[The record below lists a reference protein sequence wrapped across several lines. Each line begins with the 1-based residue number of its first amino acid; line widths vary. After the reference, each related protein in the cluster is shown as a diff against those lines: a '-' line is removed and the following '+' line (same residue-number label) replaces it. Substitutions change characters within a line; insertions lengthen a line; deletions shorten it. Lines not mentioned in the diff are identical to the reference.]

1 MDYRRLGHSGLWVSA
16 VGIGCNNFGAKCDEA
31 ATRAVVHACLDAGIT
46 LFDTADMYGNRGG
59 SETLLGRIL
68 GPHRKDIV
76 LASKF
81 GLPMGEG
88 PYLNGAGRHYIVRA
102 VEDSLRRL
110 RTDHLDLYQVHR
122 PDPAT
127 PIEETLRALDD
138 LVRDGKVRYVGCS
151 NFAGWQLAEAEWAA
165 RAGGTVRFISA
176 QNEYS
181 LVDRRIEGDLVPAAN
196 AYGVGILPYFPLAN
210 GLLTGKYQRNHA
222 MPDGARMTERPTRA
236 EEVLTD
242 RNWTI
247 AEKVA
252 DYAAA
257 RGHSLLEAAIG
268 WLASQDHVP
277 SVIAGA
283 TTAEQ
288 VAQNAAAADWRMT
301 AEEIAD
307 INALSDL

>member
-68 GPHRKDIV
+68 GHHRKDIV

-88 PYLNGAGRHYIVRA
+88 PYLYGAGRHYIMRA

-138 LVRDGKVRYVGCS
+138 LVCDGKVRYVGCS

-181 LVDRRIEGDLVPAAN
+181 LVDRRIEGELVPAAN

-257 RGHSLLEAAIG
+257 RGHNLLEAAIG

-288 VAQNAAAADWRMT
+288 VAQNAAAADWHMT

>member
-68 GPHRKDIV
+68 GHHRKDIV

-88 PYLNGAGRHYIVRA
+88 PYLNGAGRHYIMRA

-138 LVRDGKVRYVGCS
+138 LVRDGKIRYVGCS

-181 LVDRRIEGDLVPAAN
+181 LVDRRIEGELVPAAN
-196 AYGVGILPYFPLAN
+196 SYGVGILPYFPLAN

-301 AEEIAD
+301 AAEIAD
-307 INALSDL
+307 INALTDL

>member
-16 VGIGCNNFGAKCDEA
+16 VGIGCNNFGATCDEA

-68 GPHRKDIV
+68 GHHRKDIV

-88 PYLNGAGRHYIVRA
+88 PYLNGAGRHYIMRA

>member
-68 GPHRKDIV
+68 GHHRKDIV

-88 PYLNGAGRHYIVRA
+88 PYLNGAGRHYIMRA

-138 LVRDGKVRYVGCS
+138 LVRDGKVRYLGCS

-181 LVDRRIEGDLVPAAN
+181 LVDRRIEGELVPAAN

-307 INALSDL
+307 ISALSDL

>member
-31 ATRAVVHACLDAGIT
+31 ATRAVVHACLDAGIS

-68 GPHRKDIV
+68 GHNRKDIV

-88 PYLNGAGRHYIVRA
+88 PYLNGAGRHYIMRA

-181 LVDRRIEGDLVPAAN
+181 LVDRRIEGELVPAAN

>member
-68 GPHRKDIV
+68 GHHRKDIV

-88 PYLNGAGRHYIVRA
+88 PYLNGAGRHYIMRA

-181 LVDRRIEGDLVPAAN
+181 LVDRRIEGELVPAAN

-288 VAQNAAAADWRMT
+288 VARNAAAADWRMT

>member
-68 GPHRKDIV
+68 GHHRKDIV

-88 PYLNGAGRHYIVRA
+88 PYFNGAGRHYIMRA

-176 QNEYS
+176 QNGYS
-181 LVDRRIEGDLVPAAN
+181 LVDRRIEGELVPAAN

>member
-1 MDYRRLGHSGLWVSA
+1 YRRLGHSGLWVSA

-68 GPHRKDIV
+68 GHHRKDIV

-88 PYLNGAGRHYIVRA
+88 PYLNGAGRHYIMRA

-210 GLLTGKYQRNHA
+210 GLLTGKYQRTHA

>member
-68 GPHRKDIV
+68 GHHRKDIV

-88 PYLNGAGRHYIVRA
+88 PYLNGAGRHYIMRA

-127 PIEETLRALDD
+127 RIEETLRALDD

-301 AEEIAD
+301 DEEIAD

>member
-68 GPHRKDIV
+68 GHHRKDIV

-88 PYLNGAGRHYIVRA
+88 PYLKGAGRHYIMRA

-122 PDPAT
+122 PDSET

-181 LVDRRIEGDLVPAAN
+181 LVDRRIEGELVPAAN

>member
-31 ATRAVVHACLDAGIT
+31 ATRTVVHACLDAGIT

-68 GPHRKDIV
+68 GHHRKDIV

-81 GLPMGEG
+81 GLPMGDG
-88 PYLNGAGRHYIVRA
+88 PYLNGAGRHYIMRA

>member
-68 GPHRKDIV
+68 GHHRKDIV

-88 PYLNGAGRHYIVRA
+88 PYLNGAGRHYIMRA

-181 LVDRRIEGDLVPAAN
+181 LVDRRIEGELVPAAN

-257 RGHSLLEAAIG
+257 RGHSLLEVAIG

>member
-68 GPHRKDIV
+68 GHHRKDIV

-88 PYLNGAGRHYIVRA
+88 PYLNGAGRHYIMRA

-181 LVDRRIEGDLVPAAN
+181 LVDRRIEGELVPAAN

-268 WLASQDHVP
+268 WLASQGHVP

>member
-68 GPHRKDIV
+68 GHHRKDIV

-88 PYLNGAGRHYIVRA
+88 PYLNGAGRHYIMRA

-181 LVDRRIEGDLVPAAN
+181 LVDRRIEGELVPAAN

-210 GLLTGKYQRNHA
+210 GLLTGKYKRNHA

>member
-68 GPHRKDIV
+68 GHHRKDIV

-88 PYLNGAGRHYIVRA
+88 PYLNGAGRHYIMRA

-257 RGHSLLEAAIG
+257 RGHSLLETAIG

>member
-31 ATRAVVHACLDAGIT
+31 ATRTVVHACLDAGIT

-68 GPHRKDIV
+68 GHHRKDIV

-88 PYLNGAGRHYIVRA
+88 PYLNGAGRHYIMRA

>member
-31 ATRAVVHACLDAGIT
+31 ATRTVVHACLDAGIT

-68 GPHRKDIV
+68 GHHRKDIV

-88 PYLNGAGRHYIVRA
+88 PYLNGAGRHYIMRA

-181 LVDRRIEGDLVPAAN
+181 LVDRRIEGELVPAAN

-257 RGHSLLEAAIG
+257 RGHSLLEAASG

-288 VAQNAAAADWRMT
+288 VAQNAAATDWRMT

>member
-68 GPHRKDIV
+68 GHHRKDIV

-88 PYLNGAGRHYIVRA
+88 PYLNGAGRHYIMRA

-122 PDPAT
+122 PDSAT

-151 NFAGWQLAEAEWAA
+151 NFAGWQLAEAEWGA

-181 LVDRRIEGDLVPAAN
+181 LVDRRIEGELVPAAN

>member
-68 GPHRKDIV
+68 GHHRKDIV

-88 PYLNGAGRHYIVRA
+88 PYLNGAGRHYIMRA

-165 RAGGTVRFISA
+165 RAGGTLRFISA

>member
-1 MDYRRLGHSGLWVSA
+1 MDYRRLGHSGLCVSA

-68 GPHRKDIV
+68 GHHRKDIV

-88 PYLNGAGRHYIVRA
+88 PYLNGAGRHYIMRA

-196 AYGVGILPYFPLAN
+196 AYGVGMLPYFPLAN

>member
-59 SETLLGRIL
+59 SETLLGRIF
-68 GPHRKDIV
+68 GHHRKDIV

-88 PYLNGAGRHYIVRA
+88 PYLNGAGRHYIMRA

-138 LVRDGKVRYVGCS
+138 LVRAGKVRYVGCS

>member
-68 GPHRKDIV
+68 GHHRKDIV

-88 PYLNGAGRHYIVRA
+88 PYLNGAGRHYIMRA

-222 MPDGARMTERPTRA
+222 MPDGARMTERPPRA

>member
-68 GPHRKDIV
+68 GHHRKDIV

-88 PYLNGAGRHYIVRA
+88 PYLNGAGRHYIMRA

-151 NFAGWQLAEAEWAA
+151 NFAGWQLTEAEWAA

>member
-68 GPHRKDIV
+68 GHHRKDIV

-88 PYLNGAGRHYIVRA
+88 PYLNGAGRHYIMRA

-165 RAGGTVRFISA
+165 RAGGTMRFISA

-181 LVDRRIEGDLVPAAN
+181 LVDRRIEGELVPAAN

-288 VAQNAAAADWRMT
+288 VAQNATAADWRMT

>member
-68 GPHRKDIV
+68 GHHRKDIV

-88 PYLNGAGRHYIVRA
+88 PYLNGAGRHYIMRA

-151 NFAGWQLAEAEWAA
+151 NFAGWQLTEAEWAA

-181 LVDRRIEGDLVPAAN
+181 LVDRRIEGELVPAAN

>member
-1 MDYRRLGHSGLWVSA
+1 MDYRRLGNSGLWVSA

-46 LFDTADMYGNRGG
+46 LFDTADMYGNCGG

-68 GPHRKDIV
+68 GHHRKDIV

-88 PYLNGAGRHYIVRA
+88 PYLNGAGRHYIMRA

-181 LVDRRIEGDLVPAAN
+181 LVDRRIEGELVPAAN

-268 WLASQDHVP
+268 WLVSQDHVP

>member
-68 GPHRKDIV
+68 GHHRKDIV

-88 PYLNGAGRHYIVRA
+88 PYLNGAGRHYIMRA

-176 QNEYS
+176 QNQYS

>member
-68 GPHRKDIV
+68 GHHRKDIV

-88 PYLNGAGRHYIVRA
+88 PYLNGAGRHYIMRA

-181 LVDRRIEGDLVPAAN
+181 LVDRRIEGELVPAAN

-257 RGHSLLEAAIG
+257 RGHSLLEVAIG

-288 VAQNAAAADWRMT
+288 VAQNAAAADLRMT

>member
-46 LFDTADMYGNRGG
+46 FFDTADMYGNRGG

-68 GPHRKDIV
+68 GHHRKDIV

-88 PYLNGAGRHYIVRA
+88 PYLNGAGRHYIMRA

-181 LVDRRIEGDLVPAAN
+181 LVDRRIEGELVPAAN

>member
-68 GPHRKDIV
+68 GHHRKDIV

-88 PYLNGAGRHYIVRA
+88 PYLNGAGRHYIMRA

-181 LVDRRIEGDLVPAAN
+181 LVDRRIEGELVPAAN

-210 GLLTGKYQRNHA
+210 GLLTGKYQRDHA

>member
-68 GPHRKDIV
+68 GHYRKDIV

-88 PYLNGAGRHYIVRA
+88 PYLSGAGRHYIMRA

-151 NFAGWQLAEAEWAA
+151 NFAGWQLAEAEWVA

-181 LVDRRIEGDLVPAAN
+181 LVDRRIEDELVPAAN

-307 INALSDL
+307 INALSGL

>member
-68 GPHRKDIV
+68 GHHRKDIV

-88 PYLNGAGRHYIVRA
+88 PYLNGAGRHYIMRA

-181 LVDRRIEGDLVPAAN
+181 LVDRRIEGELVPAAN

-307 INALSDL
+307 INALSNL

>member
-16 VGIGCNNFGAKCDEA
+16 VGIGCNNFGAKCNEA

-68 GPHRKDIV
+68 GHHRKDIV

-88 PYLNGAGRHYIVRA
+88 PYLNGAGRHYIMRA

-127 PIEETLRALDD
+127 PIEETLRALDE

-181 LVDRRIEGDLVPAAN
+181 LVDRRIEGELVPAAN

>member
-68 GPHRKDIV
+68 GHHRKDIV

-88 PYLNGAGRHYIVRA
+88 PYFNGAGRHYIMRA

-257 RGHSLLEAAIG
+257 RGHSPLEAAIG

>member
-59 SETLLGRIL
+59 SETLLGRII
-68 GPHRKDIV
+68 GHHRKDIV

-88 PYLNGAGRHYIVRA
+88 PYLNGAGRHYIMRA

-181 LVDRRIEGDLVPAAN
+181 LVDRRIEGELVPAAN

-288 VAQNAAAADWRMT
+288 VAQNAAATDWRMT

>member
-1 MDYRRLGHSGLWVSA
+1 MEYRRLGHSGLWVSA

-59 SETLLGRIL
+59 SETLLGRVL
-68 GPHRKDIV
+68 GHRRKDIV

-88 PYLNGAGRHYIVRA
+88 PYLNGAGRHYIMRA

-122 PDPAT
+122 PDQAT

-138 LVRDGKVRYVGCS
+138 LVRAGKVRYVGCS

-165 RAGGTVRFISA
+165 RAGGTVRFVSA

-181 LVDRRIEGDLVPAAN
+181 LIDRRIEGELVPAAT

-257 RGHSLLEAAIG
+257 RGHSLLAAAIG
-268 WLASQDHVP
+268 WLASQDYVP

-283 TTAEQ
+283 TTPEQ

-307 INALSDL
+307 INAL

>member
-68 GPHRKDIV
+68 GHHRKDIV

-88 PYLNGAGRHYIVRA
+88 PYLNGAGRHYIMRA

-138 LVRDGKVRYVGCS
+138 LVRAGKVRYVGCS